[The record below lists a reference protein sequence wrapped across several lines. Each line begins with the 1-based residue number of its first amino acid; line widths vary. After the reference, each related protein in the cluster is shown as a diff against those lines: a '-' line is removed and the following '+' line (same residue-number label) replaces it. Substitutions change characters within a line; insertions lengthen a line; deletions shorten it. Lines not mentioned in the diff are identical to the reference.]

1 MRYYEGNSLEHMTG
15 QKKLGFSGIRNPDLE
30 QEVSRYYHNELPYH
44 NFQHALETVAHAN
57 QIIQACRAEHIP
69 IQEPVVYY
77 ASLLH
82 DAGYHQDHTARG
94 YPNKEAYSA
103 DLAGHILSNRGF
115 PDILIRQVRQA
126 IMATQE
132 IPCLETAEDCA
143 VRAADLFNLAAEY
156 EVFFSNAKRLH
167 QEIALLQGRAIPWEK
182 WKELVNQKLTI
193 FLSQDIPLTEYFRG
207 RPGESVFH
215 RRLQANLSRFN
226 TEPIPASE

>member
-1 MRYYEGNSLEHMTG
+1 
-15 QKKLGFSGIRNPDLE
+15 
-30 QEVSRYYHNELPYH
+30 
-44 NFQHALETVAHAN
+44 
-57 QIIQACRAEHIP
+57 
-69 IQEPVVYY
+69 
-77 ASLLH
+77 
-82 DAGYHQDHTARG
+82 
-94 YPNKEAYSA
+94 
-103 DLAGHILSNRGF
+103 
-115 PDILIRQVRQA
+115 
-126 IMATQE
+126 MATQE

-156 EVFFSNAKRLH
+156 EVFFRNAKRLH

-226 TEPIPASE
+226 REP